1 MEKIKKILSLLFYY
15 LIFSNLPNY
24 AFPGGKFYNWLR
36 ISGLRNIIKIGKNC
50 RIMKKV
56 YVGNGNK
63 IVIGNFCRI
72 NENVR
77 LDNVKIGNHVMIGRE
92 SILLGKMHEFIDIT
106 IPMEQNPPNETKPTI
121 IEDDVWIGLRVIVM
135 PGVRIRR
142 GTIVGAAAVITKDT
156 EEYGIY
162 AGLPA
167 KKIKSRR
174 N

>member
-1 MEKIKKILSLLFYY
+1 MKKIRKLLFLFFYY

-36 ISGLRNIIKIGKNC
+36 ISSLRNIIKLGKNC

-63 IVIGNFCRI
+63 IEIGNFCRI

-77 LDNVKIGNHVMIGRE
+77 LDNVRIGNHVMIGRE
-92 SILLGKMHEFIDIT
+92 SILLGKMHEFRDT
-106 IPMEQNPPNETKPTI
+106 NIPMEQNLSNDSKPTI
-121 IEDDVWIGLRVIVM
+121 IEDDVWLGLRVIVM
-135 PGVRIRR
+135 PGVMIRK

-162 AGLPA
+162 AGIPA
-167 KKIKSRR
+167 KLIKKRE
-174 N
+174 